1 MEGGSCIAVLV
12 AGSEFH
18 ADGPATAKLRG
29 PYRTVL
35 VTGLAIEQGGVIWQ
49 VISHN
54 SEIVF
59 H

>member
-1 MEGGSCIAVLV
+1 MEGGSCIYSG

-35 VTGLAIEQGGVIWQ
+35 VTGTARSPRADERR
-49 VISHN
+49 
-54 SEIVF
+54 
-59 H
+59 